1 MDTRDKM
8 DIIFDQALHQ
18 RKYLT
23 KTLEKYSTSLIK
35 MQVKI
40 HMDDILYLT
49 GLGKNI
55 K

>member
-1 MDTRDKM
+1 M
-8 DIIFDQALHQ
+8 
-18 RKYLT
+18 
-23 KTLEKYSTSLIK
+23 EKYSTSLTK

-49 GLGKNI
+49 GLGKNV